1 MDTENKENQLV
12 LALSFL
18 QMAEQDLAELISD
31 PDALDAEVAR
41 KQVAVAE
48 ANLRQAAED
57 LATLVDSPDPLD
69 MQAKEKQ
76 VAVARAILANA
87 QEELAELKSSVDPL
101 KVSLGE
107 AEVAFAQAAL
117 EEATQRLEDATL
129 TSPMTGFVSM
139 VEVEAGQT
147 VTANTTIV
155 EIVESTVIEVD
166 AIVDEIDVLF
176 VREGAQAQVTM
187 DALPGQVLRGTVS
200 SIAPAARNQQG
211 VVSYPISIRLD
222 APEGAQLVEGLSAT
236 ASIVIREDTDVLL
249 VPNQSIYGSFEQPV
263 IRVMKNGTIE
273 DRPVTLGNSDD
284 FWTVVIE
291 GLQEGD
297 QVVIETSGVSTD
309 PFAQIRQQFQSG
321 GRRGGGGFLGGDG
334 RRR

>member
-1 MDTENKENQLV
+1 MCSRPPWMAWAQGDLKLIRREWNDKE
-12 LALSFL
+12 
-18 QMAEQDLAELISD
+18 
-31 PDALDAEVAR
+31 
-41 KQVAVAE
+41 
-48 ANLRQAAED
+48 QAAQDVFETA
-57 LATLVDSPDPLD
+57 LEGYQGVFRKWLG
-69 MQAKEKQ
+69 
-76 VAVARAILANA
+76 I
-87 QEELAELKSSVDPL
+87 ELS
-101 KVSLGE
+101 E
-107 AEVAFAQAAL
+107 AETDMDPGAL
-117 EEATQRLEDATL
+117 LASWSADL